1 MIDRLFVLAIA
12 SAMTSSA
19 GDGAGVEGLVSIEP
33 LFAETLSKFE
43 TSHGNCFFR
52 ER

>member
-1 MIDRLFVLAIA
+1 MDPD
-12 SAMTSSA
+12 A
-19 GDGAGVEGLVSIEP
+19 GGGSGVEGLVSIEP
-33 LFAETLSKFE
+33 YFAETLSKFE